1 MPILYTI
8 GRMQIAGV
16 VFGAVTWCGVF
27 SCLLAAIR
35 EARVGKLEGR
45 SSKGGRRLPK
55 TLTLSE
61 GGIERGERRS
71 ERKQGLSSNVNGERQ
86 RSLRGGVSTS
96 HGSRRGT
103 KREGSPKV
111 HREWRAGAQVPF
123 AYVKGTEMTHQK
135 SQYAKVIVHQMSAF
149 G

>member
-27 SCLLAAIR
+27 GMLLVAIH
-35 EARVGKLEGR
+35 EARVRKLDGR
-45 SSKGGRRLPK
+45 SSKGGRRLLK

-61 GGIERGERRS
+61 GGVEGGERRS
-71 ERKQGLSSNVNGERQ
+71 QRRQDLWSNISGERQ
-86 RSLRGGVSTS
+86 RSLSCGVSKS
-96 HGSRRGT
+96 HGNRKGT
-103 KREGSPKV
+103 RSEGKAKV
-111 HREWRAGAQVPF
+111 DRQWRAGAQVPF
-123 AYVKGTEMTHQK
+123 AYVKEPEMTHQK
-135 SQYAKVIVHQMSAF
+135 SQYGKVMVHQMSAF